1 MIAADTFNY
10 KAADFN
16 CYSFLEERE
25 SLKKMTFRTIVAEHN
40 RRIGKFLKYLTFLKA
55 MLITQ
60 LLTIIIIVLCYP
72 TNSHWWSGRRK
83 EDHCLWVGKK
93 LINMGMEVEVGEM
106 VRVRTGGGIYKGKVI
121 GIGKESMKLHFIGVL
136 PRI

>member
-1 MIAADTFNY
+1 MELTNHWCSRNGVPIVRQLLANHIARRNDATLGAKFNLLIAADTFNY

-83 EDHCLWVGKK
+83 EDHCLW
-93 LINMGMEVEVGEM
+93 
-106 VRVRTGGGIYKGKVI
+106 
-121 GIGKESMKLHFIGVL
+121 
-136 PRI
+136 